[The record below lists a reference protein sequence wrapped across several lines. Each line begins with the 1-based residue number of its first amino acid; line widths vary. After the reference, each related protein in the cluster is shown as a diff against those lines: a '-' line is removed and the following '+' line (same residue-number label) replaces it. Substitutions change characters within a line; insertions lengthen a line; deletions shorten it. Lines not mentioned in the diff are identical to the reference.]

1 MVLGQRLKGDP
12 DDHFLGCIIESCWH
26 NHRSW
31 AEQLKNRPKKMTM
44 TMMMVTNDPEW
55 EYTFSAASTSPLW
68 AE

>member
-12 DDHFLGCIIESCWH
+12 DDHFLGCIIESRWH

-31 AEQLKNRPKKMTM
+31 AEQLKNRPKKM